1 MNLGINKQEAE
12 FLEHTILYFL
22 KSSKLP
28 DLLMDMYPGVNVKD
42 ILSQLQYIK
51 QLGED
56 YSEEI
61 KAREVIYGSNSNS

>member
-56 YSEEI
+56 AAGLKEI
-61 KAREVIYGSNSNS
+61 KEKFNLE

>member
-12 FLEHTILYFL
+12 FLEQTILYFL
-22 KSSKLP
+22 RQSKYP
-28 DLLMDMYPGVNVKD
+28 NILMNMYPGVNVKD
-42 ILSQLQYIK
+42 ILTQLQYIK

-61 KAREVIYGSNSNS
+61 RAREAIYGSN